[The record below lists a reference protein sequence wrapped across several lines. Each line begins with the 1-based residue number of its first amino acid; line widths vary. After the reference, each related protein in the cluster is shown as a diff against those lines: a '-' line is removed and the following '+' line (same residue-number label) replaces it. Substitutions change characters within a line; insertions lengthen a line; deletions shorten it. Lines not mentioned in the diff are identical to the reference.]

1 MTAHC
6 HSLNDSASSEGQAL
20 QTAPTTTLPT
30 LARNIM
36 AYKAAH
42 LAFKSRWHK
51 TDEELC
57 RHSMSFD
64 LHKAIQN
71 DFFQCYLYLLETLPL
86 GE

>member
-1 MTAHC
+1 M
-6 HSLNDSASSEGQAL
+6 
-20 QTAPTTTLPT
+20 TLPLSLQKDRSSRKHQAQQPSA
-30 LARNIM
+30 LAKNVFIM
-36 AYKAAH
+36 AYKGAH

-71 DFFQCYLYLLETLPL
+71 DFFQSYLYLLEKLPL